1 MSSDWLTAFDSL
13 KRVYTEGAFSNMAI
27 NEALVHHKGCNESFV
42 RNYVK
47 GVLRNTIR
55 LDYQI
60 DKLASR
66 GISKVSTRPL
76 IVLRMGLYAI
86 DSLDSVP
93 DYAAVNESVNLAKKV
108 AKGSDKFVNGVLR
121 TYIRDKEKLS
131 IPDERLD
138 LKYSVNADI
147 ISLLSSQYGDET
159 EDILRGLN
167 EPPHSVIRV
176 NKLRA
181 KRSDVIESLKDLGI
195 EAEASSESENAILAS
210 GSGIVSSNLYREG
223 KISLQSLSS
232 MLAIEALGI
241 ETGSTVLDM
250 CAAPGGKSAYA
261 AELMANKGSVTSCD
275 IYEHRLNLI
284 EKTMKRLGI
293 DIVSTLAADGTV
305 FNEEMEACFDYVIA
319 DVPCSGLGV
328 MATKPEICFNSDSE
342 TYGEL
347 IEIQTSILKNALRYV
362 KDGGRVEYSTCT
374 LNKNENEHVVEKVL
388 SDEQGSLARV
398 LEMRTLMP
406 YNDKV
411 GFFYC
416 VMEKNPSTH

>member
-1 MSSDWLTAFDSL
+1 MNSDWRSVFESL

-42 RNYVK
+42 RNYAK

-60 DKLASR
+60 DKLASK

-86 DSLDSVP
+86 DSLGSVP
-93 DYAAVNESVNLAKKV
+93 DHAAVNEAVNLAKKV

-121 TYIRDKEKLS
+121 TYIREKDKYI
-131 IPDERLD
+131 IPEERLD
-138 LKYSVNADI
+138 LKYSVNEAL

-159 EDILRGLN
+159 EDILKGLN
-167 EPPHSVIRV
+167 EPPQTVIRV
-176 NKLRA
+176 NRLCADRT
-181 KRSDVIESLKDLGI
+181 DVIEKLRELGI
-195 EAEASSESENAILAS
+195 KAEASADSENAVIAS
-210 GSGIVSSNLYREG
+210 GNGIVSSEVYREG
-223 KISLQSLSS
+223 KISIQSLSS
-232 MLAIEALGI
+232 MLAIEALGL
-241 ETGSTVLDM
+241 EAGSSVLDM

-261 AELMANKGSVTSCD
+261 AELMDNSGSVTACD
-275 IYEHRLNLI
+275 IYEHRLKLI
-284 EKTMKRLGI
+284 EKTMERLGI
-293 DIVSTLAADGTV
+293 DIVTTIAADGTA
-305 FNEEMEACFDYVIA
+305 FNEEMEGKYDYVIA

-328 MATKPEICFNSDSE
+328 MAGKPEISFNCKPD
-342 TYGEL
+342 TYDEL
-347 IEIQTSILKNALRYV
+347 IEIQEEILKNALRYV

-374 LNKNENEHVVEKVL
+374 LNKNENEKIVEKVL
-388 SDEQGSLARV
+388 SKEPGSLARV

-406 YNDKV
+406 YNDRV

-416 VMEKNPSTH
+416 IIEKDPSTH